1 VGQYPAHVRPGVRTS
16 AAAGRRLSGVPGRVQ
31 DGSGTM
37 RCSWTQLDL
46 MGHDPKPA
54 SRWPGTLRDYGRHTD
69 RTRYSRGGKWGNGRS
84 AAIPMGRDGLTVNLA
99 YVVSNPT
106 PATQNPRSGAVP
118 VFPDAGSD
126 VCSGSG
132 SVDRSRLLW
141 ASGGPDLAWSAA
153 HGGTGARDR
162 SSGAVIHRTDL
173 PVDISAGHWRVT
185 GSGRRFRS
193 SCVPLSP
200 AAARTHDGRDSRRLR
215 RFLWASG
222 GQRMGRRACSIC
234 WLASGRSRVRARSR
248 IPPITW

>member
-1 VGQYPAHVRPGVRTS
+1 MGKRQVSGYSDGPGWARCKTVG
-16 AAAGRRLSGVPGRVQ
+16 
-31 DGSGTM
+31 
-37 RCSWTQLDL
+37 
-46 MGHDPKPA
+46 
-54 SRWPGTLRDYGRHTD
+54 
-69 RTRYSRGGKWGNGRS
+69 
-84 AAIPMGRDGLTVNLA
+84 LA
-99 YVVSNPT
+99 YVGSNPT

-222 GQRMGRRACSIC
+222 GPADGAEGLLDLLAGIWSQPGTSQESDPADHLVSGGPLVVVSCSSFA
-234 WLASGRSRVRARSR
+234 LMSARSVTLATF
-248 IPPITW
+248 PTWVRGSAPMSSRRSGHLYLARPSASR